1 MSVQLVRAPHRVNA
15 PDFILPDAKKEQ
27 HQLADY
33 AGQWLVLY
41 FYPKD
46 DTPGCTVEAN
56 NFEKNFSKFKKL
68 SAAVVGISGG
78 TNKTKEKFCTKH
90 ELESLILLSDTDFS
104 VAKAYESYG
113 EKKFMGRTYNG
124 IFRNTFVINKQ
135 RKISAIFE
143 GVDPKTHVDEVLEFL
158 KK

>member
-1 MSVQLVRAPHRVNA
+1 MSKIKVGAKA
-15 PDFILPDAKKEQ
+15 PDFLLSDKDGEEYSLKSLEAENI
-27 HQLADY
+27 
-33 AGQWLVLY
+33 VLY